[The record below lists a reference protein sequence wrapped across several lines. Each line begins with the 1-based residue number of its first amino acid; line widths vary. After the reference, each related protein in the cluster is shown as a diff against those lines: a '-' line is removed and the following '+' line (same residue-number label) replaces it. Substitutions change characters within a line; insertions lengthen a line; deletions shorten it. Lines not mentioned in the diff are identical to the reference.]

1 MQING
6 VRQKYICESDSAVKT
21 CEATLF
27 LQDAV
32 YTRTCDFQDLVKCL
46 VLIFIIIEYV
56 YQFLVTNKIELQI
69 KVTIKQK

>member
-32 YTRTCDFQDLVKCL
+32 YTRTCDFQDSSKVFGADLYYYRACL
-46 VLIFIIIEYV
+46 PVFG
-56 YQFLVTNKIELQI
+56 NK
-69 KVTIKQK
+69 